1 MLCEQR
7 LMPWIKSSP
16 PKIKRLIVVNLSI
29 RSNPIGS
36 DRRMAKKKQKKLQIT
51 LVKSPIGYSKRQK
64 ATLKAMGL
72 RKLNQM
78 VVQDDSAVMRGMI
91 DKVSHLVT
99 VDEA

>member
-1 MLCEQR
+1 
-7 LMPWIKSSP
+7 
-16 PKIKRLIVVNLSI
+16 
-29 RSNPIGS
+29 
-36 DRRMAKKKQKKLQIT
+36 MAKKKQKKLQIT